1 MTALLL
7 PAVCGTWVQTCVA
20 PKMQRG
26 HTRARLRRPLAF
38 FGQRKKGKA
47 CFAPKWYNKQP
58 KQKQYTAQN
67 STTKVHGCTGARAS
81 KPSYCYLLPA
91 DELLAVV
98 LFCEL
103 SQVRLD
109 DPASEPEHQVECGFL
124 LDVVVRKGSAI
135 FELLTGKDET
145 LLVWRDL

>member
-1 MTALLL
+1 MLCT
-7 PAVCGTWVQTCVA
+7 
-20 PKMQRG
+20 KMV
-26 HTRARLRRPLAF
+26 
-38 FGQRKKGKA
+38 
-47 CFAPKWYNKQP
+47 YNKQP
-58 KQKQYTAQN
+58 KQKQDTAQN
-67 STTKVHGCTGARAS
+67 STTQVHGCSGALAS

-135 FELLTGKDET
+135 FELLTGEDET